1 MKEYW
6 KNLKFKTDIV
16 FGYIFFILAFL
27 SDDKTIAGTNLII
40 AIILLATREIKIQVN
55 DKIDRDSK

>member
-6 KNLKFKTDIV
+6 DNLKFKTDIV

-27 SDDKTIAGTNLII
+27 SDDKTIAGTSLVI
-40 AIILLATREIKIQVN
+40 AILLLATREIKIQIDN
-55 DKIDRDSK
+55 KLDKRN